1 MIVKRGRRDWVVVVV
16 LKGVL
21 SRLSDL
27 EIKRA
32 EDRERKFRFNGAT
45 TTTKTI

>member
-1 MIVKRGRRDWVVVVV
+1 MIVKRGRRDWVVV

>member
-1 MIVKRGRRDWVVVVV
+1 MRRRRRYWVVV

-27 EIKRA
+27 ENKRA

-45 TTTKTI
+45 TTKTI